1 MEKQNQ
7 NQAPVSIKEWIIIF
21 ILSALPIVNIVML
34 FVWAFGGNANKSVE
48 NWAKASLLLFI
59 FVVVLFGIIALL
71 GVIFYQM

>member
-1 MEKQNQ
+1 MEKQIQ

-59 FVVVLFGIIALL
+59 FVFVLVGIIVLL
-71 GVIFYQM
+71 GVVFYQM